1 MDPLLCSCVRDG
13 AREPARERGRRAYHR
28 SRVLPHPAWRRRRS
42 LLPLFVV
49 LALLGTGALSPS
61 GNPLTP
67 SAAQAAK
74 KTAKASSKKT
84 VSSSRKTT
92 KKTAK
97 KPKYTLEGELRK
109 LKSSKAI
116 SAADYKLWLGIY
128 TDAKVLVAR
137 LPKGTKKTELTGV
150 IRNTEQIAERRQLTG
165 SLAPSVFL
173 TLQVN
178 RDWWTSP
185 QQPIPPV
192 GGRPIVPGSPLTW
205 QYYAG
210 EGLQIQ
216 WLATF
221 GNANALAT
229 TSTPAK
235 IAQLKAIQDEALRLQ
250 SVRAGGPAWQYL
262 FDFGG
267 GAPPWGSGMA
277 QVTAM
282 QSLVRTSN
290 KLGDPIYRDTALRAV
305 ALLRHSSPSGAL
317 LKQPGGDHIL
327 LYTFTKTRVMNAF
340 IQAVSGLH
348 EIALTGDTKVSAL
361 YVRAEREL
369 RIELPQYLTP
379 NWARYSMGGANET
392 PSYHTLSR
400 DLLRGL
406 CKTLTAD
413 AQLFASGQPVA
424 GGLPPASPDLYCQT
438 AARFTAELQATPN
451 GPKARGRATSRSR
464 ALTPDLSPPG
474 PVADAS
480 ALVGA
485 PGVSQP

>member
-1 MDPLLCSCVRDG
+1 MAP
-13 AREPARERGRRAYHR
+13 
-28 SRVLPHPAWRRRRS
+28 
-42 LLPLFVV
+42 
-49 LALLGTGALSPS
+49 SP
-61 GNPLTP
+61 
-67 SAAQAAK
+67 AQAAK
-74 KTAKASSKKT
+74 KTTKASSKKT
-84 VSSSRKTT
+84 VSSSSKTS
-92 KKTAK
+92 KKSPK

-116 SAADYKLWLGIY
+116 SAADSKLWLGIY
-128 TDAKVLVAR
+128 TDAKVLAGR
-137 LPKGTKKTELTGV
+137 LPKGTRKTELTGV
-150 IRNTEQIAERRQLTG
+150 IRNTEQIAERRKLTG

-229 TSTPAK
+229 TNTPAK
-235 IAQLKAIQDEALRLQ
+235 LAQLKAIQDEALRLQ
-250 SVRAGGPAWQYL
+250 SVRAGGPSWQYL

-290 KLGDPIYRDTALRAV
+290 KLGDPVYRDTAIRAV

-348 EIALTGDTKVSAL
+348 EVAALTGDTKISAL

-406 CKTLTAD
+406 CKTLTVD
-413 AQLFASGQPVA
+413 AQLFATGQPVA
-424 GGLPPASPDLYCQT
+424 GNLPPASPDLYCQT
-438 AARFTAELQATPN
+438 AVRFTEELQATPN

-464 ALTPDLSPPG
+464 TLTPDPG
-474 PVADAS
+474 PVVDGG

-485 PGVSQP
+485 AGVSQP